1 MVMIMEIVL
10 IDLGGRAEL
19 KAEVLE
25 TLKFFVTMDK
35 QMFGHV
41 RDNTKAAF
49 TTQGYNWEDFV

>member
-1 MVMIMEIVL
+1 METVL
-10 IDLGGRAEL
+10 TDLGGRAEL

-25 TLKFFVTMDK
+25 TLKFFITMDK

-49 TTQGYNWEDFV
+49 TAQGYNWEDFV